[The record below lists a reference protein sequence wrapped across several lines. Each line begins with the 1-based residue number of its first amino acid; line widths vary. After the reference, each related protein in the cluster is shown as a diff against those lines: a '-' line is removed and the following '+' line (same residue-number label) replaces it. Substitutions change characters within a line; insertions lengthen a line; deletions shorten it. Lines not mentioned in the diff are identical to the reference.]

1 MKKLIFLLVVL
12 SLIATPIES
21 ILIYNLLLKYNFAG
35 QIGEAS
41 IWYAF
46 LKGIVLFGYII
57 QNLIIRP

>member
-21 ILIYNLLLKYNFAG
+21 ISIYNLLLKYNFTG
-35 QIGEAS
+35 HVGEAC
-41 IWYAF
+41 IWYAC

-57 QNLIIRP
+57 QKLIIRL